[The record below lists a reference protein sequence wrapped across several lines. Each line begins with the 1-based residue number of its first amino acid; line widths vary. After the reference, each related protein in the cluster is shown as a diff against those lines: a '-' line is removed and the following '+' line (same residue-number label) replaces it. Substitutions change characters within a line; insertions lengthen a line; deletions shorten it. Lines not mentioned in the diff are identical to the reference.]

1 MTQPIR
7 AATKYQKQ
15 LKKQN
20 LEFAFTSLGPYSL
33 PNGPAY
39 SWATVTKGE
48 DKSAVYPITNMTAC
62 RETASAALGDANLG
76 LESCVY
82 HRKQT
87 DTDRGYIR
95 YPLNVYMG
103 EGHPVVMLLY
113 GHDAEKIKKGLH
125 VVWEYE
131 RLARCGERTKVYNVE
146 HDLTV
151 GRIDSPYKGKITLV
165 VAPEFWGR
173 AIPFIS
179 IFLLLLRLIN
189 TRVPKKGQT
198 VHEYLLSMQN
208 IGNTIRSDYSHV
220 KKLYGTDGH
229 TMNTIVRHWRTLAK
243 AIHKWERFQGH
254 FGASV
259 ITDSLYQLNS
269 TSSAGKKGKANETK
283 LRALV
288 GNVHWKFALTLAKYL
303 GPELTKSI
311 RARDKE
317 YALKMHK
324 YFLLRADAYSD
335 VPERKRSYENYMR
348 EARKW
353 KKKAN
358 SL

>member
-1 MTQPIR
+1 MVQPIKV
-7 AATKYQKQ
+7 ATQYQRQ
-15 LKKQN
+15 LKKQR
-20 LEFAFTSLGPYSL
+20 LEFAFSSLGPYSL
-33 PNGPAY
+33 PNGTAY
-39 SWATVTKGE
+39 SWATTTKE
-48 DKSAVYPITNMTAC
+48 KDKLVVYPITNITAC
-62 RETASAALGDANLG
+62 RELASAWLGEANLG
-76 LESCVY
+76 LESCVH
-82 HRKQT
+82 HRKLT
-87 DTDRGYIR
+87 DMDRGYIR
-95 YPLNVYMG
+95 YPLNKYIG

-146 HDLTV
+146 HNLVIGLT
-151 GRIDSPYKGKITLV
+151 GRPYKENVTLV

-208 IGNTIRSDYSHV
+208 KDNTIRSDYRHV
-220 KKLYGTDGH
+220 KTLYGTNGH
-229 TMNTIVRHWRTLAK
+229 TMNIIIQHWRSLAK
-243 AIHKWERFQGH
+243 TIDKWECFQGH
-254 FGASV
+254 FGASA

-269 TSSAGKKGKANETK
+269 TSSVGKKGKANETK
-283 LRALV
+283 LQALV
-288 GNVHWKFALTLAKYL
+288 GNVHWKFALTLAKHL
-303 GPELTKSI
+303 GPELTKHI
-311 RARDKE
+311 KTRDKE

-324 YFLLRADAYSD
+324 HCLRVAGTYSD
-335 VPERKRSYENYMR
+335 KPERKSSYENYMR

-353 KKKAN
+353 EKKAN
-358 SL
+358 AI